1 MRAFLGKAF
10 EKGCLSFVS
19 SLKETVAEP
28 RKKQTFYTFIHFYV
42 QIILAS
48 LVVLHSESG
57 GCFKQ
62 FLDVLKPQVG
72 ETIRF
77 GSDHVLKWGGQTTAT
92 FQSPCHCHLLGNIG
106 GATPCDALGLEDEFL
121 FGNANVSLC
130 KWLLRSNLRGDFF
143 CH

>member
-1 MRAFLGKAF
+1 MDVHLPGQQLVGVRLMQCMYRRFMRLREAFLGKAF

-19 SLKETVAEP
+19 SLRETVAEP

-77 GSDHVLKWGGQTTAT
+77 GSDHVLKWGGGKPLPLSNHHPRNYIT
-92 FQSPCHCHLLGNIG
+92 
-106 GATPCDALGLEDEFL
+106 
-121 FGNANVSLC
+121 
-130 KWLLRSNLRGDFF
+130 RS
-143 CH
+143 HKIP